1 MTSRELAEVAATPGL
16 SAADAERLAAL
27 IADAKDRQARAL
39 REAIDGGM
47 GHIPRLLRGPIKA
60 LLFR

>member
-1 MTSRELAEVAATPGL
+1 MTSRELDAVAATPGL

-27 IADAKDRQARAL
+27 IADAKERQARAL
-39 REAIDGGM
+39 RGAIDGGM
-47 GHIPRLLRGPIKA
+47 GHIPRILRGPIKA

>member
-1 MTSRELAEVAATPGL
+1 MSPRERDVVAATPGL
-16 SAADAERLAAL
+16 SDADAERLAEL

-39 REAIDGGM
+39 REAINGGM